1 MTSRKNRHW
10 LFLLVMFAFWVQA
23 FSGTTGKIAGRA
35 TDQATGEGLPGAN
48 VVLVGTS
55 TGAVTDMD
63 GYYTIIN
70 VPPGDY
76 AIAISLMGYAKLTIT
91 GVKVNI
97 DRTNTQNV
105 KLTSEVIEGKSVT
118 IVAER
123 PIMERDLTSTASY
136 TDAET
141 IQDLPVTNVTEV
153 IKLQAGVVTGAGGE
167 MHFRGGREREVAYM
181 IDGVSVSSAYTQSG
195 GMNVSVENS
204 MVKELQVISGTFNAE
219 YGSAQSGIVNIVT
232 KDPED
237 KLHGTVQLYSGD
249 YASGKTDVYIGVDHF
264 NPIAESDM
272 QATLNG
278 PIIKNKLRFLVTTR
292 YNNNENLYWYDR
304 RFKSSDG
311 WIINAYKRWY
321 NEHYASEIAQTGEIH
336 IPDSLRTGDGKLGP
350 LSKGYGIT
358 FSGKLI
364 YTPSSNL
371 SLSYSL
377 FTSAS
382 QSQGGSLSRRY
393 APDETATSWG
403 RADNHFIN
411 LRHMLR
417 PNLFYHLNLSYQHN
431 YSWGYYRKDNKV
443 ANFPG
448 DEGIQPI
455 TTTSNGFYLGTT
467 DGGTYSKDGKNYTK
481 IYTANGNINWQADR
495 HNFIKMGFE
504 IKQHEYNTYSYSL
517 IETEEWQKY
526 KYTTAIR
533 GADLSWND
541 YLSQMI
547 GYWKNWDQDYGTTK
561 YRFPRV
567 DEVTRYRDYTIRP
580 LEAAA
585 YIQDKLEMGEIVLNA
600 GVRLDMFKP
609 NEKFII
615 NERIESYL
623 LGSEGNLTEAKTQ
636 YQLSP
641 RLGFS
646 FPISE
651 KGAFHVAYGHF
662 FQMPSF
668 STMYSEPLRVLTSLQ
683 LQGQLLGNCT
693 LKPERTIAY
702 EVGLQQGLTF
712 DVAADLT
719 LFYKDFRNQL
729 GIEYLTTVDA
739 IGYSRY
745 VNRDYGNVKGF
756 TLALEKKRTGIF
768 SGGIDYTFQY
778 AEGSASDPTFLRLV
792 QVSSRL
798 GGDPVQFVERQIVP
812 LDWDQR
818 HTINLTAIFSV
829 PSNWSASIIGTLGSG
844 LPYTPSSVG
853 EALFPDIEFNN
864 AARKPMYWNVDFKAK
879 KQFKFRSHTLG
890 IFCNIDNLFD
900 QLNQRYVY
908 ATSGL
913 ANVNAMLPELREI
926 RDVKLAQEGIFTPH
940 EIDNKPQY
948 YSSPRHVQV
957 GMEVIF

>member
-1 MTSRKNRHW
+1 MTSRINRNRSI
-10 LFLLVMFAFWVQA
+10 LLVLFALWVQA
-23 FSGTTGKIAGRA
+23 FSGTTGKIAGRV

-48 VVLVGTS
+48 VVLVGTG

-70 VPPGDY
+70 VPPGKY
-76 AIAISLMGYAKLTIT
+76 AMMISLMGYGKLTIT
-91 GVKVNI
+91 DVKVNT
-97 DRTNTQNV
+97 DRTSTQNA
-105 KLTSEVIEGKSVT
+105 KLNSEVIEGKSVT

-181 IDGVSVSSAYTQSG
+181 IDGVPVSSAYAQSG

-204 MVKELQVISGTFNAE
+204 MIKELQVISGTFNAE

-237 KLHGTVQLYSGD
+237 KLHGTLQVYSGD
-249 YASGKTDVYIGVDHF
+249 YASGNTDVFIGVNRF
-264 NPIAESDM
+264 SPMAEGDA

-278 PIIKNKLRFLVTTR
+278 PIFKNKLRFLATAR
-292 YNNNENLYWYDR
+292 YNNNESLYWYER
-304 RFKSSDG
+304 RFRPVDG

-321 NEHYASEIAQTGEIH
+321 NEHYASEVAQTGEIH
-336 IPDSLRTGDGKLGP
+336 IPDSLRTGDGSMGP
-350 LSKGYGIT
+350 LTKSYGLT
-358 FSGKLI
+358 GSGKLI
-364 YTPSSNL
+364 YTPSANFSI
-371 SLSYSL
+371 SYSL
-377 FTSAS
+377 FASAS
-382 QSQGGSLSRRY
+382 KSSGGSLSRRY
-393 APDETATSWG
+393 APDETATYWG
-403 RADNHFIN
+403 RSDNHIIN
-411 LRHMLR
+411 LRHMLH
-417 PNLFYHLNLSYQHN
+417 PNLFYNLNFSYQHN
-431 YSWGYYRKDNKV
+431 HSWGYYQKDNKV
-443 ANFPG
+443 ANYPG
-448 DEGIQPI
+448 DTGIQPI
-455 TTTSNGFYLGTT
+455 TTTSNGFSLGAT

-481 IYTANGNINWQADR
+481 IYTANGNLNWQVDR
-495 HNFIKMGFE
+495 HNFLKVGFE
-504 IKQHEYNTYSYSL
+504 VKQHEYNTYSYSL
-517 IETEEWQKY
+517 VETEEWQKY

-533 GADLSWND
+533 GTDLNWND
-541 YLSQMI
+541 YLTQMI
-547 GYWKNWDQDYGTTK
+547 DYWKNWDQTYATTK
-561 YRFPRV
+561 WRFPRT

-580 LEAAA
+580 LEAAV
-585 YIQDKLEMGEIVLNA
+585 YLQDKVEMGEIVLNA
-600 GVRLDMFKP
+600 GLRLDMFKP

-623 LGSEGNLTEAKTQ
+623 LGSDSNLKEAGLQ

-646 FPISE
+646 FPISDQ
-651 KGAFHVAYGHF
+651 GAFHVAYGHF

-683 LQGQLLGNCT
+683 LQDQLLGNCT

-702 EVGLQQGLTF
+702 EVGLQQGLRT

-778 AEGSASDPTFLRLV
+778 AEGSASDPTFIRLV

-818 HTINLTAIFSV
+818 HTVNLTAILSV
-829 PSNWSASIIGTLGSG
+829 PSNWSASVIATLGSG
-844 LPYTPSSVG
+844 LPYTPTSVG

-864 AARKPMYWNVDFKAK
+864 AARKPMFWNVDLKAK
-879 KQFKFRSHTLG
+879 KQFKVGSYTLG
-890 IFCNIDNLFD
+890 IFCNVDNLFD
-900 QLNQRYVY
+900 HLNQRYVY

-913 ANVNAMLPELREI
+913 AKVNAMLPELREI
-926 RDVKLAQEGIFTPH
+926 RNVKLAQEGIFTPH
-940 EIDNKPQY
+940 EIDNRPQY

-957 GMEVIF
+957 GLELLF